1 VITGKY
7 QIDVLHEGTMTVD
20 GGITFSGLPRDEWQ
34 NFYQPDAHNKIK
46 LGINQLLVRGERINL
61 LIDTGMGSKIR
72 PRKKQLMGIEQ
83 ITDLESNLK
92 NFSLRLEEI
101 THVVFTHLHYDHA
114 GGTTRIDPNSKEVFC
129 VFPNAEFFVQSQE
142 WKFACSPDNISRAAY
157 FIMDFLPLA
166 ETGRL
171 RLINGDIEVADGI
184 FIEITGGHTAAH
196 QMVRIEDK
204 KYEIIFPGDICP
216 TPHHLRPLGRE
227 SFDLYPMQT
236 LQARQALINK
246 ILNKQALLVFSH
258 GLKQKFYQITGTP
271 ENPEAIE
278 FHES

>member
-1 VITGKY
+1 
-7 QIDVLHEGTMTVD
+7 
-20 GGITFSGLPRDEWQ
+20 
-34 NFYQPDAHNKIK
+34 
-46 LGINQLLVRGERINL
+46 
-61 LIDTGMGSKIR
+61 MGSKIR